1 MSTVISFKTPAET
14 RREFIFQVRKTRI
27 VTAEGRKLDF
37 PCIVLCH
44 RETGIPAA
52 YPGFE
57 RWLFEMNKVEENES
71 VTLKKRALHLCAF
84 LNFILWNTQCDTI
97 ADISLGDIRNFLIDF
112 KEVSDDVPRDP
123 QEWTRG
129 VTDVMR
135 FLRGYVVYNSGTMEF
150 KVTPEELITP
160 VRLSR
165 KDGKQIIIA
174 DQANRLY
181 VRPPKRTRRKY
192 RLLLHGHLDLLLY
205 EAKKYD
211 PMILPGIMLQAYAGL
226 REGEV
231 VNCTQSNIHRIYG
244 GFGRISR
251 VKIDLT
257 HPAEFAESCT
267 GKTEFGKIKVPRQQE
282 VYTDFIE
289 SLISALDEH
298 ERYLRTY
305 EYPQE
310 DGSPLFYSK
319 WRKPMTVT
327 TYTGRVRKLFCGHF
341 LPDLRRVCE
350 AQGTWAEN
358 APYIEAYEK
367 EYPGAHMLRHWFTMY
382 LLQYTTMSAEEVSHW
397 RGDSSIDSMQSYIHV
412 NQEFIRVFRDAV
424 FALQGELLEEVP

>member
-1 MSTVISFKTPAET
+1 MSLTILFKTPSDL
-14 RREFIFQVRKTRI
+14 RKEFIFQTKKVSFTTSDQKRI
-27 VTAEGRKLDF
+27 DF
-37 PCIVLCH
+37 PSIVLYH

-57 RWLFEMNKVEENES
+57 RWLFEMNKAEGNEF

-84 LNFILWNTQCDTI
+84 LNYILWNTKCDTI
-97 ADISLGDIRNFLIDF
+97 ADISLGDIREFLIDF

-123 QEWTRG
+123 QEWARG

-135 FLRGYVVYNSGTMEF
+135 FLRNYVAYNSGTMKF

-165 KDGKQIIIA
+165 KDGKQIIIT

-181 VRPPKRTRRKY
+181 VKPPKKTHRKY

-205 EAKKYD
+205 EARKYD

-244 GFGRISR
+244 GFGRISK

-257 HPAEFAESCT
+257 HPAAFAENYT

-289 SLISALDEH
+289 SIVSVLDEH
-298 ERYLRTY
+298 ERYLHTY
-305 EYPQE
+305 GYPSG
-310 DGSPLFYSK
+310 DGAPLFYSR
-319 WRKPMTVT
+319 WEKPMTVA
-327 TYTGRVRKLFCGHF
+327 TYTGRVRKLFYDHF
-341 LPDLRRVCE
+341 LPDLQRVCE

-367 EYPGAHMLRHWFTMY
+367 EFPGAHMLRHWFTMY

-412 NQEFIRVFRDAV
+412 NQGFISVFRDAV
-424 FALQGELLEEVP
+424 FTAQYELLEEVL